1 MKTDICF
8 RRTVI
13 LYPIILIVIFGL
25 LFAWGYYEDHKKIM
39 PVAKVDGLQLP
50 EGATGFLGTRIV
62 ANDICWSHCVVEKVV
77 RYEQGLEEFREYLK
91 EHNTHEQLEGVN
103 VCPFDVLDDMGHYCY
118 DNLNEPKASEVREDG
133 VEKYIIIDYWVYGAK
148 GKSQW
153 RLVD

>member
-1 MKTDICF
+1 MKTDRDF
-8 RRTVI
+8 RRAVI
-13 LYPIILIVIFGL
+13 LYPIILVVVFGL
-25 LFAWGYYEDHKKIM
+25 VFAWGNYVEQKNKI
-39 PVAKVDGLQLP
+39 DGLQLP

-77 RYEQGLEEFREYLK
+77 RYEQGLDEFREYLK

-133 VEKYIIIDYWVYGAK
+133 VEKYIIIRYWVYGAK